1 MKSTKAPRHSLFA
14 TAQSHANHLQN
25 RAFVMIGRDDRVS
38 GVFMEFLQI
47 ASLLIVLAGVFGAIN
62 YLFFK
67 LPSSIGIL
75 VVALLAS
82 LAILLLELLL
92 PQTSMAETVQTVV
105 RSVDFSDA
113 LLEGMLGLLLFA
125 GALHVK
131 LDDLRAQWLPV
142 FLMATIG
149 VGLST
154 LVVGVGFSW
163 ITGMPLMIALVFGAL
178 ISPTDPVAV
187 LGVLKEAALP
197 KSLETKIAGESLFND
212 GVGYVVY
219 LGLAF
224 GTTGHGEA
232 THDGG
237 GLADAAKLFVVEAG
251 GGALLGLVL
260 GYLTFR
266 VMRRID
272 DYSLEVLITL
282 GLAFGGYELAVAL
295 HVSAPIMAVCAGL
308 LIGEVGAKHGMSE
321 ETRKYVDAFWKLI
334 DEILNAVLFLMI
346 GFEIFLVVFDTTTV
360 LAGLAAVALALIAR
374 LVAVSV
380 PLLVLRP
387 FSDDDVPGVIPIM
400 TWGGLKGGI
409 SVALAL
415 ALPESEWKT
424 VILTATYL
432 VVIFS
437 IIVQGLTVK
446 RLAMRVG
453 REPEL
458 M

>member
-1 MKSTKAPRHSLFA
+1 
-14 TAQSHANHLQN
+14 
-25 RAFVMIGRDDRVS
+25 
-38 GVFMEFLQI
+38 MEFLQI

-75 VVALLAS
+75 VVSLLAS
-82 LAILLLELLL
+82 LSILLLEVLL
-92 PQTSMAETVQTVV
+92 PSTSMSETVQAVV

-131 LDDLRAQWLPV
+131 LEDLRAQWLPV

-154 LVVGVGFSW
+154 VVVGVGFSW
-163 ITGMPLMIALVFGAL
+163 ITGMPLLIAMVFGAL

-187 LGVLKEAALP
+187 LGVLREASLP

-219 LGLAF
+219 LVLVGIAF
-224 GTTGHGEA
+224 GAAGHGEEA
-232 THDGG
+232 HGGG
-237 GLADAAKLFVVEAG
+237 GLVDAARLFLLEAG

-260 GYLTFR
+260 GWLTFR
-266 VMRRID
+266 VMRLID

-321 ETRKYVDAFWKLI
+321 ETRKYVDAFWKLV

-346 GFEIFLVVFDTTTV
+346 GFEIFLVVFDATTII
-360 LAGLAAVALALIAR
+360 AGLAAIVLALLAR
-374 LVAVSV
+374 LVAVAV
-380 PLLVLRP
+380 PLLILRP
-387 FSDDDVPGVIPIM
+387 FSDSSPGVIPIM

-424 VILTATYL
+424 VILTATYV

-437 IIVQGLTVK
+437 IIVQGLTIK
-446 RLAMRVG
+446 RLANRVG

-458 M
+458 V